1 MTRKL
6 NQYKTQ
12 IVFVHN
18 LTKKLTSVFRMFHFH
33 HNMKRNTFTI
43 KTVMSVSFPHIL
55 GVFSGQGLKED
66 AKDVLKHN
74 CMEKGCI

>member
-1 MTRKL
+1 
-6 NQYKTQ
+6 
-12 IVFVHN
+12 
-18 LTKKLTSVFRMFHFH
+18 
-33 HNMKRNTFTI
+33 MKRNTFTI